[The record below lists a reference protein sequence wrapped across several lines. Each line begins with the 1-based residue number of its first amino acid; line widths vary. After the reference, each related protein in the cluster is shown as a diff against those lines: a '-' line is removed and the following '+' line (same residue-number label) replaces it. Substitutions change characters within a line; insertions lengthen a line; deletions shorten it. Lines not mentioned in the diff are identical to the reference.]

1 MGWESFRDPISA
13 WTHLLWM
20 LFALPGTWVLWRLAR
35 GNRVKQ
41 ISLLIFGLGLVL
53 CYGAS
58 GVYHTVP
65 ARYAAPFGVLDHIGI
80 YVLIAATGTPVCA
93 IVLRGRLRVGLLICI
108 WTLALTGIILALAG
122 DLPQWP
128 RTFFYLALG
137 WLGCVA
143 IRDLLRHFSWARI
156 RPLWMGGLFYTIGA
170 IIFLKDWPAL
180 APGIFGAHE
189 LFHVFVMLGSLCHY
203 HFMLFALVPFVRV
216 EPVEAVVEAPAEE
229 PLPVAAQLAQQPL
242 EG

>member
-1 MGWESFRDPISA
+1 MGWQTFRDPISA

-20 LFALPGTWVLWRLAR
+20 LFALPGTWVLWRLTR
-35 GNRVKQ
+35 GDRIKQ
-41 ISLLIFGLGLVL
+41 ISLLIFGLGLVV

-58 GVYHTVP
+58 GVYHSVP
-65 ARYAAPFGVLDHIGI
+65 YEYAAPFGTLDHIGI

-93 IVLRGRLRVGLLICI
+93 IVLRGWMRMALLTFI
-108 WTLALTGIILALAG
+108 WALAFTGIGLSLAG

-137 WLGCVA
+137 WLGCLA
-143 IRDLLRHFSWARI
+143 IRDLLRHMSYAKI
-156 RPLWMGGLFYTIGA
+156 RPLWIGGLFYTAGA
-170 IIFLKDWPAL
+170 IIFLQDWPAF

-189 LFHVFVMLGSLCHY
+189 LFHVFVMFGSLFHY
-203 HFMLFALVPFVRV
+203 YFMLNALVPFVRV
-216 EPVEAVVEAPAEE
+216 EPVEAVVEAAAEE
-229 PLPVAAQLAQQPL
+229 PLPIGPQLAQQPL